1 MAFSNLLPQ
10 GACLSGRG
18 ILISMAI
25 LRKIKKEE
33 TDKDAPTQGRS
44 PDQSVGKSK
53 PAHFGLVP
61 HITEKAT
68 FLGEKNAYV
77 FKIKPEFNKIM
88 VRQAVKKQYNVEP
101 TKVRIINIPG
111 KMVFIRRRRAQK
123 AGYKKAVV
131 YLKKGDKISL

>member
-1 MAFSNLLPQ
+1 
-10 GACLSGRG
+10 
-18 ILISMAI
+18 MAI
-25 LRKIKKEE
+25 LRKAKKEE
-33 TDKDAPTQGRS
+33 TKKAEVS
-44 PDQSVGKSK
+44 ENK
-53 PAHFGLVP
+53 PAVSDLIP

-77 FKIKPEFNKIM
+77 FKVEPEFNKIM

-111 KMVFIRRRRAQK
+111 KMVFIRKRQAQK

-131 YLKKGDKISL
+131 YLKKGDKITI